1 MQTVGHGS
9 GRGNHSFKQGVRKSC
24 TGKVVF
30 EQDLERHRHKGPRQE
45 GRGGCEE

>member
-1 MQTVGHGS
+1 MCVCVCVTLNEGIKDGLTREEIS
-9 GRGNHSFKQGVRKSC
+9 
-24 TGKVVF
+24 